1 MVVAEGSRWII
12 APFSHTLAGWRKIMK
27 ELISGVVRIYDF
39 CRDGLAVIGGILS
52 FLMVIYITASIF
64 LRHTPYP
71 IGWGLEAAEYSLI
84 IITFFCAGWV
94 LKKGGHTRI
103 DIVIDM
109 IKNRRSRAFVEG
121 VLYVITAAVC
131 LFLMVIAVIV
141 TWENFWEG
149 GLQVKVYT
157 FPKWMLCA
165 IIPIGL
171 FFLVV
176 ESIKLVYSN
185 VKEAS
190 KK

>member
-1 MVVAEGSRWII
+1 
-12 APFSHTLAGWRKIMK
+12 MK
-27 ELISGVVRIYDF
+27 KLISGVVRIYDF

-52 FLMVIYITASIF
+52 FIMVIYITVSIF
-64 LRHTPYP
+64 LRHTSYP

-94 LKKGGHTRI
+94 MKKGGHITI
-103 DIVIDM
+103 DIVIDQ
-109 IKNRRSRAFVEG
+109 IKNRRTRSFVEG
-121 VLYVITAAVC
+121 ILYVITAAIC
-131 LFLMVIAVIV
+131 LFLMVIAFIV

-149 GLQVKVYT
+149 GLQVKIYT

-171 FFLVV
+171 FFLVI
-176 ESIKLVYSN
+176 ESIKMAHSYFR
-185 VKEAS
+185 EGS